1 MITNNKVEHEA
12 NLFALFLLMPRDLLM
27 EEILKFNGFDLTSD
41 ELIKSLCQ
49 TFQVSQVALTM
60 RLGLLDK
67 SDKKLIGL
75 QSI

>member
-1 MITNNKVEHEA
+1 MITNDKVECEA
-12 NLFALFLLMPRDLLM
+12 NLFALFLLMPRDILM
-27 EEILKFNGFDLTSD
+27 KEILKFNGFDLTND
-41 ELIKSLCQ
+41 DLVKSLCQ

-75 QSI
+75 R